1 MSQETDAPPGLS
13 FGEKPPRVPPGIER
27 GLAAAAMGILAL
39 ITFANVVARY
49 FTNFSFAFTE
59 EISVFLMVVMAFL
72 GASAA
77 FAQDRHIR
85 MTFIVERIPRAAA
98 RRIEFGTLACGI
110 ALFGWLTGLSAL
122 YAYDTW
128 RFEETSPGIGVPVWI
143 YWVWMPI
150 LTGAIA
156 LRLAGR
162 LARVARAGGGA

>member
-13 FGEKPPRVPPGIER
+13 FGEKPSRVPPGLER

-77 FAQDRHIR
+77 FAEDRHIR
-85 MTFIVERIPRAAA
+85 MTFLVERIPRPTA

-110 ALFGWLTGLSAL
+110 ALFGWLAGLSAL

-143 YWVWMPI
+143 YWVWIPI